1 MKANIQN
8 RKGPHFMKM
17 KRLMCALLAC
27 SSILGGII
35 PSAQAVEAP
44 SETVV
49 WLEDLNWE
57 CVDLS
62 TVEHYQAEP
71 MPLTTD
77 KLDQSVPGNSIGF
90 VTTFIDL
97 SVNDL
102 VTFDCSYSPLSASMD
117 FGVITSTGRFYHINV
132 KEGSINQAIR
142 ISQDGSY
149 AVAIRN
155 NSSQTVRVVGF
166 VDD

>member
-1 MKANIQN
+1 
-8 RKGPHFMKM
+8 MKM

-35 PSAQAVEAP
+35 SAAQAVEAP
-44 SETVV
+44 NETVV
-49 WLEDLNWE
+49 RLEDLTWE
-57 CVDLS
+57 RIDLS

-102 VTFDCSYSPLSASMD
+102 VTFDCSYSPSSASMD
-117 FGVITSTGRFYHINV
+117 FGVIASSGQFYYINV
-132 KEGSINQAIR
+132 KGGSISQAIR
-142 ISQDGSY
+142 INQAGSY

-166 VDD
+166 VDY